1 MELID
6 IYKSIKNPLDDP
18 KIIDTIIEKYSD
30 SSSLNFYTA
39 LTKATKKENVGKY
52 YPKDKDKFY
61 AKLFNVWKENVCT
74 MSRERFELLKKH
86 GIYDDKF
93 IKLRKYLLTVPN
105 VKTADEARKIIF
117 GSHADKDL
125 EDAFEKYA
133 WNSEG
138 QYSSWEYVS
147 SQKISAFRSNGMDS
161 EHRLYI
167 NTDPLDIYKV
177 SMYLISKCVQRNIPY
192 DFKFDEAGN
201 RDDTI
206 IIYTD
211 TDHFLDFISIL
222 NEIEKEHPEIIANVK
237 NPPLLSG
244 KIGGWIGYGTEPKI
258 PGKKTSFNEVR
269 ADAIEEAM
277 NKSVTDWLEEHFI
290 RLIAYNNNT
299 VHVFEYVSAVVTDE
313 ILKQLTS
320 SFNWRIENEEKLALQ
335 KHTKPNY
342 QKVYADMGIAGD
354 DLKNI
359 RFKNYIYQHVLS
371 VLKNDLINIL
381 RKDTSDVEIIIPLK
395 NDKKYELT
403 TAKIKSSVKLV
414 TPRIVKKDASFKD
427 RVKENIKTKLD
438 EVGVDPNNIAFDKQM
453 VDKLR
458 TTPMPELHK
467 PVVKIPT
474 VKEETED
481 KPQKAVPI
489 EPQKVVQA
497 KTSSF
502 VHTTYV
508 PSHKLIDNLN
518 ELLDYNPDRVIEF
531 LYNNMAA
538 IRLLLPIVV
547 RKNKEIATQFYDAN
561 INNYPELESIY
572 NKSITPTIGGY

>member
-1 MELID
+1 M
-6 IYKSIKNPLDDP
+6 
-18 KIIDTIIEKYSD
+18 T
-30 SSSLNFYTA
+30 SLGRRQAVSQRLLVPSFH
-39 LTKATKKENVGKY
+39 
-52 YPKDKDKFY
+52 
-61 AKLFNVWKENVCT
+61 
-74 MSRERFELLKKH
+74 RFESCRPSRFKEFSVKCRELL
-86 GIYDDKF
+86 IF
-93 IKLRKYLLTVPN
+93 LNP
-105 VKTADEARKIIF
+105 RKIIF

-313 ILKQLTS
+313 ILIGDKKINDSLWKYLPLY
-320 SFNWRIENEEKLALQ
+320 N
-335 KHTKPNY
+335 PNFIKKY
-342 QKVYADMGIAGD
+342 
-354 DLKNI
+354 
-359 RFKNYIYQHVLS
+359 NY
-371 VLKNDLINIL
+371 VLK
-381 RKDTSDVEIIIPLK
+381 
-395 NDKKYELT
+395 
-403 TAKIKSSVKLV
+403 
-414 TPRIVKKDASFKD
+414 
-427 RVKENIKTKLD
+427 
-438 EVGVDPNNIAFDKQM
+438 
-453 VDKLR
+453 
-458 TTPMPELHK
+458 
-467 PVVKIPT
+467 
-474 VKEETED
+474 
-481 KPQKAVPI
+481 
-489 EPQKVVQA
+489 
-497 KTSSF
+497 
-502 VHTTYV
+502 
-508 PSHKLIDNLN
+508 
-518 ELLDYNPDRVIEF
+518 
-531 LYNNMAA
+531 
-538 IRLLLPIVV
+538 
-547 RKNKEIATQFYDAN
+547 
-561 INNYPELESIY
+561 
-572 NKSITPTIGGY
+572 